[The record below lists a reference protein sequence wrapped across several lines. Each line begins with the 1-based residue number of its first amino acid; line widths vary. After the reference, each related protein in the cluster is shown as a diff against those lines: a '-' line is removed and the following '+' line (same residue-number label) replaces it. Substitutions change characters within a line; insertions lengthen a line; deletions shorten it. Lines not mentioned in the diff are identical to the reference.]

1 MSWIFSIL
9 NLTRLGLLVGVC
21 RKTQFSTK
29 LEMLWNKTSTTYL
42 GILAMQFT
50 VTHILNKNN

>member
-1 MSWIFSIL
+1 MSWILSML
-9 NLTRLGLLVGVC
+9 NLTGLGLLVGFC
-21 RKTQFSTK
+21 RKTQFLTK

-50 VTHILNKNN
+50 VTHILNN

>member
-9 NLTRLGLLVGVC
+9 NMTRLGLLVGVC

-42 GILAMQFT
+42 GILAKYAIYSY
-50 VTHILNKNN
+50 THTK